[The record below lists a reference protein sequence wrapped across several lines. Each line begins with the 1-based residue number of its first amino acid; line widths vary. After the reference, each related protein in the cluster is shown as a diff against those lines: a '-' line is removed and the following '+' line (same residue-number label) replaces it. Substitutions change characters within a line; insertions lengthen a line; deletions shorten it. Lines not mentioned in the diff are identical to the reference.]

1 MRHITSTISGHRGTQ
16 DVEAAAFWIFAGI
29 IVVIAF
35 ADALATLAITI
46 AIVTAIAWIYSKVGR
61 RLERSD
67 GEMAPVAHLRPELTG
82 QRDAKRTSAHAPLGG
97 PRAA

>member
-1 MRHITSTISGHRGTQ
+1 MPNITSTIRAHGGSH
-16 DVEAAAFWIFAGI
+16 DLEAAAFWIFAGI

-35 ADALATLAITI
+35 GDALAVLGVAI
-46 AIVTAIAWIYSKVGR
+46 AIATAIAWIYSKVEP

-67 GEMAPVAHLRPELTG
+67 EAMAPVANLRSALTG
-82 QRDAKRTSAHAPLGG
+82 QRDPQTSAPAPLHG

>member
-1 MRHITSTISGHRGTQ
+1 MRHITSTISGYRGSH
-16 DVEAAAFWIFAGI
+16 DLEAAAFWIFAGI

-35 ADALATLAITI
+35 GDALAVLGVAI
-46 AIVTAIAWIYSKVGR
+46 AIATVIAWIYSKVER

-67 GEMAPVAHLRPELTG
+67 EAMAPVAHLRPELTG
-82 QRDAKRTSAHAPLGG
+82 KRDPKTSADAPWHG